1 LSTLYFVF
9 VVFAGN
15 GDDAPGAGA
24 GAGAGGGAT
33 GRIATL
39 ATSVRGGLYGVN
51 SPQCYHRHALIFFF
65 LKQDRR
71 KYLLSLPPP
80 SVAAVAVRTRHTV
93 AICTFPLC
101 VLHKYNGSVF
111 PKHTPLNIGIGRRPS
126 AS

>member
-1 LSTLYFVF
+1 M
-9 VVFAGN
+9 FAGN
-15 GDDAPGAGA
+15 GDDAPGA

-51 SPQCYHRHALIFFF
+51 SPQCYHQHALFVLI
-65 LKQDRR
+65 QDRQ

-80 SVAAVAVRTRHTV
+80 CVAAAAVRTRHTV
-93 AICTFPLC
+93 AICTFPLY
-101 VLHKYNGSVF
+101 VLYRYNGSVF

>member
-1 LSTLYFVF
+1 MSTLYFVF

-51 SPQCYHRHALIFFF
+51 RHSVITSMPLFF
-65 LKQDRR
+65 LETGPAKVPSEPAASVCGGRSGANSPHCCDLHVSIVCHSQVFS
-71 KYLLSLPPP
+71 KAYPP
-80 SVAAVAVRTRHTV
+80 
-93 AICTFPLC
+93 
-101 VLHKYNGSVF
+101 
-111 PKHTPLNIGIGRRPS
+111 
-126 AS
+126 